1 MKKWLTVISTLA
13 LIAILWLIPTEYGV
27 QAITTV
33 SGGDVG
39 IGEVHLDSDFDEIVI
54 EVAGHVDYEAQ
65 LWCNEELVDTWFDM
79 AAAGGDVYE
88 WGIGISEYIGQSGV
102 YKARLKVWPLGE
114 EPNEYNSM
122 WSEFSNEVVYNAPDK
137 KLSTVE
143 PKWDSEA
150 PGVLTFKEVEGAENY
165 KAVLYREE
173 ESGWSY
179 VGDYSST
186 ERSEGTVRVN
196 FYEAMMENPGKY
208 LVTVWAYSD
217 DINEIANG
225 DKVSIEYESIADKNT
240 EITSIITEAMKNS
253 DASKALAAIQE
264 QISLEELSTAMQ
276 NSSKIRSKISNLESA
291 YREQAGVNKK
301 TNPSEEVKKIMDTS
315 WISMVGGALNGT
327 PGSTVTLDV
336 SVPEEKI
343 AVDEKYYADPVQ
355 IDIKLSNNGANIT
368 ELKVPITI
376 TMPIPNSLK
385 DKDLSKLVITHY
397 SSVDGSGEPVNFV
410 NNGNDTIQFTV
421 THFSTFVFAL
431 ETGEKK
437 PENNNV
443 NNNDNADNNESVNN
457 NNDDDNDVDEDDND
471 VEEEDNDSAEVVVGQ
486 KDNVPKTGERNVTG
500 WWIALAVVSGA
511 GAVFF
516 SRKKYV

>member
-1 MKKWLTVISTLA
+1 MKKWLTVVSTLV
-13 LIAILWLIPTEYGV
+13 LIVILWLIPTEYDV

-39 IGEVHLDSDFDEIVI
+39 IGEVHLDSDFDEMVI
-54 EVAGHVDYEAQ
+54 EVAGHVNYEAQ
-65 LWCNEELVDTWFDM
+65 LWCNGEHVATWIDM
-79 AAAGGDVYE
+79 AAAGGDVYY
-88 WGIGISEYIGQSGV
+88 WGAGISEYIGQSGV
-102 YKARLKVWPLGE
+102 YKARLKVWTLGE

-122 WSEFSNEVVYNAPDK
+122 WSEFSNEVEYNAPDK
-137 KLSTVE
+137 KLGTVE

-150 PGVLTFKEVEGAENY
+150 PGVLTFNEVEGAKGYITE
-165 KAVLYREE
+165 LYREE
-173 ESGWSY
+173 ESGLVNVDKY
-179 VGDYSST
+179 IFT

-196 FYEAMMENPGKY
+196 FYEAMMETPGKY

-240 EITSIITEAMKNS
+240 EITGIITEAMKNS

-276 NSSKIRSKISNLESA
+276 NSSKIRNKISDLESV
-291 YREQAGVNKK
+291 YREQVGINKK
-301 TNPSEEVKKIMDTS
+301 TNSSEEVKKIMDTS
-315 WISMVGGALNGT
+315 RIFMVGGALNGM

-397 SSVDGSGEPVNFV
+397 SSVDGSGETVKFV

-431 ETGEKK
+431 ETGEKI

-443 NNNDNADNNESVNN
+443 DNNESVN
-457 NNDDDNDVDEDDND
+457 NNDDDNDVDEDDNE
-471 VEEEDNDSAEVVVGQ
+471 VEDNDSAEVVVGQ
-486 KDNVPKTGERNVTG
+486 KDNVPKTGECNVIG
-500 WWIALAVVSGA
+500 WWIALAVVCGA

-516 SRKKYV
+516 SRKNTYN